1 MNIWEVHND
10 EQQAAARAPPPGSKL
25 FVIKFPFKIC
35 DQTIIRYYSSEV
47 GEKIWNFCQLVAQK
61 YGINIHCY
69 GKNLDMHPIHRL
81 VECCFPCNQKPAH
94 LILTIPE
101 SLSRHEYLVWIEL
114 FMREIYELLLD
125 EAYKSYGTTCWN
137 LTFGFL
143 EHNASAAGP
152 GTGLFKA
159 EAIVRPITPYG
170 RTFKD
175 DFAVAKFTELPR
187 MNKELPKKMAV
198 VVRTS
203 YRWMANRH
211 TNARPVLIDRVGEAL
226 RGGLRGEMESD
237 EDHEDSQ
244 DSEYDSEVNLF
255 LHCDSVTAMSL
266 HPFLAVAACGCSA
279 YTAATAQCSS
289 LQLKCLCCRCLT
301 TLTW

>member
-10 EQQAAARAPPPGSKL
+10 EQQVAARAPPPGSKL

-47 GEKIWNFCQLVAQK
+47 GEKNWNFCQSVAQK

-101 SLSRHEYLVWIEL
+101 SLSRHKYLVWTEL

-137 LTFGFL
+137 LTSGFL
-143 EHNASAAGP
+143 EHNTSATGPGCGP

-159 EAIVRPITPYG
+159 ETIVRPITPYG

-175 DFAVAKFTELPR
+175 DFAVAKFTELPL

-198 VVRTS
+198 PPWLSGQAIAGWQTDIQTQDPCLSIAWAKPCVVGFVVKRNRMKITKTLRTLS
-203 YRWMANRH
+203 P
-211 TNARPVLIDRVGEAL
+211 TL
-226 RGGLRGEMESD
+226 R
-237 EDHEDSQ
+237 
-244 DSEYDSEVNLF
+244 
-255 LHCDSVTAMSL
+255 
-266 HPFLAVAACGCSA
+266 
-279 YTAATAQCSS
+279 
-289 LQLKCLCCRCLT
+289 
-301 TLTW
+301 